1 VNKLLQLVK
10 KDFLIHKNILLG
22 MLAAMIVYMISD
34 VSPIFLGLLFA
45 FTMTMHIFSSDEKR
59 TAQVLLSSLP
69 LTRKEIVSS
78 KYIAAFLYIAIIMG
92 ILIAGSFII
101 QQEQPNWTHLGLVAM
116 ASLIIVAFIYPFS
129 YKFASKY
136 LLITFVIG
144 FALYM
149 LAINLLITDLNQL
162 VYDFLLKLRFLME
175 ARVMIFT
182 FITVFILYCV
192 SWLLSIKIY
201 EKKVF

>member
-1 VNKLLQLVK
+1 MLQLVK

>member
-1 VNKLLQLVK
+1 LLQLVK

>member
-1 VNKLLQLVK
+1 
-10 KDFLIHKNILLG
+10 

-34 VSPIFLGLLFA
+34 VPPIFLGLLFA